1 MRSIVI
7 RSIVL
12 GVVLF
17 MPLISSASTLTKVE
31 IEYMSIN
38 RGLDQVFIRAS
49 TSPVDQGLIGC
60 HTDSNWNYTFKL
72 KDSATNPTSNTE
84 TNSAV
89 YSSLLAAFI
98 SKRKVTIVGAG
109 NCTNLNYGKVED
121 VSYVNI
127 Y

>member
-1 MRSIVI
+1 MIRNIVI
-7 RSIVL
+7 
-12 GVVLF
+12 GAMLF
-17 MPLISSASTLTKVE
+17 VPLISSASTLTKVE

-49 TSPVDQGLIGC
+49 TDPADQGLIGC
-60 HTDSNWNYTFKL
+60 HTDANWNYTFKL
-72 KDSATNPTSNTE
+72 KDDSSTSSTE

-98 SKRKVTIVGAG
+98 SKKKVTIVGAG
-109 NCTNLNYGKVED
+109 NCTNLNYDKVED